1 MNEIFYYKEDTDE
14 MLEISELTDAELIQ
28 LTADAEQ
35 EADLRVY
42 ERLPTFEAEIHA
54 DTYGVDALRFRL
66 LFKGWAGIVP
76 RRIGVWI

>member
-28 LTADAEQ
+28 LTADVEQ

-42 ERLPTFEAEIHA
+42 EQLPTFEAEISA
-54 DTYGVDALRFRL
+54 DPYSVDLLRFRL